1 MSMRRQFAFSVALA
15 VLATLLLVYAM
26 TRQRDAAQRR
36 FAIGVTPHPAEGREL
51 FQQKGCATC
60 HGPDAS
66 GTERGPALRGRA
78 SLTSLPKLVTAMWN
92 HAPRM
97 YEAMRQ
103 AKLPYPDISYDETA
117 HLAGYLYVAGF
128 TDEAGDPK
136 EGARVF
142 TAKQCTRCHAEDDS
156 ARRGAATGPGLK
168 VLARAGSP
176 IAFTQALWNHASG
189 MQAELQRL
197 RLSWPHFQ
205 ASELRDLFAYV
216 QQAGGA
222 AASANPAPDLD
233 RGWRLFQE
241 KGCLDCHSLRSPQ
254 TAREIAEQK
263 ARPILGADGN
273 LPPTFSEFGE
283 RLLNHF
289 PVMNQALGT
298 EHKSAPVFHDGE
310 LADITG
316 FLYSL
321 RYLEPAGSP
330 NVGASIFVWRQCAD
344 CHGKDGEG
352 TARGPALRGRGQTYT
367 SIRLATDL
375 WRHGESMF
383 DASRKRN
390 QAWPTLQESD
400 VGDLLS
406 FLNTPLDKK

>member
-1 MSMRRQFAFSVALA
+1 MSLRRQFAFSVVLA
-15 VLATLLLVYAM
+15 VAATVLLVYSM
-26 TRQRDAAQRR
+26 TRQRDLAQRR
-36 FAIGVTPHPAEGREL
+36 FAIGVTPHPAEGQEIFRE
-51 FQQKGCATC
+51 KGCATC

-66 GTERGPALRGRA
+66 GTSRGPALRGRA

-103 AKLPYPDISYDETA
+103 AKLPYPEISYDETG

-128 TDEAGDPK
+128 TDEAGNPRT
-136 EGARVF
+136 GAQVF
-142 TAKQCTRCHAEDDS
+142 AEKQCTRCHSDAS
-156 ARRGAATGPGLK
+156 GARGPGLRI
-168 VLARAGSP
+168 LAHAGSP

-189 MQAELQRL
+189 MQTEMARL
-197 RLSWPHFQ
+197 RISWPRFQ

-216 QQAGGA
+216 QQVGGA
-222 AASANPAPDLD
+222 APVKNPAPDLD

-241 KGCLDCHSLRSPQ
+241 KSCLDCHSLRAPQ
-254 TAREIAEQK
+254 APREIAEQK
-263 ARPILGADGN
+263 ARPIVGADGN

-289 PVMNQALGT
+289 PDMHRALGA
-298 EHKSAPVFHDGE
+298 EHKSPPVFQDGE

-321 RYLEPAGSP
+321 RYLEPSGSP
-330 NVGASIFVWRQCAD
+330 NVGASIFAWRGCAD
-344 CHGKDGEG
+344 CHGKQAEG
-352 TARGPALRGRGQTYT
+352 AARGPALRGTGQTYT

-375 WRHGESMF
+375 WRHGERMY
-383 DASRKRN
+383 AESRKQN
-390 QAWPTLQESD
+390 QTWPMLQESD

-406 FLNTPLDKK
+406 FLNTPVEKK